1 MIESFKV
8 HMTQLN
14 EERNIRIYLPRK
26 YEKEDKRYQ
35 VLYMHDGQNVFQSTD
50 AIGGVSLEL
59 ENHLDDNDIEI
70 IVVAIDQNS
79 KKRVDEYCPW
89 VNGEYSKGIFG
100 LTDTTGGSG
109 KEYIDF
115 VVNDLKPL
123 IDRKYRTK
131 KDVTSIAGIS
141 LGGLIS
147 TYAACCYPQVFK
159 KVAVLSSAFY
169 RNQEQIEKLLIE
181 TDLSFVKGFYIDCGT
196 AEAKKD
202 IRISEEF
209 LASNEKI
216 YHILNKKHHHVIFEK
231 HHDAEH
237 SYTEFKKRVPRM
249 ISFIID

>member
-14 EERNIRIYLPRK
+14 QERNIRVYLPRQYNK
-26 YEKEDKRYQ
+26 ADKRYQ
-35 VLYMHDGQNVFQSTD
+35 VLYMHDGQNVFQSPD
-50 AIGGVSLEL
+50 AIGGVSLDL
-59 ENHLDDNDIEI
+59 ENYLDENDIEI

-79 KKRVDEYCPW
+79 KERVNEYCPW
-89 VNGEYSKGIFG
+89 ENGVYSREIFG
-100 LTDTTGGSG
+100 LTETTGGSG
-109 KEYIDF
+109 KEYVDF

-131 KDVTSIAGIS
+131 KDSTSIAGIS

-202 IRISEEF
+202 IRISEAF
-209 LASNEKI
+209 LASNEKF
-216 YHILNKKHHHVIFEK
+216 YHILNKKHHHVIFKK

-237 SYTEFKKRVPRM
+237 SYNEFKKRVPKM